1 MVNAFVE
8 FVKEYR
14 KKNPALS
21 YKDAMKEAAKVY
33 KKGDKSKPTPPK
45 KEKEGNIKMEISEVK
60 EPKKDR
66 QKKVKKYKKLSK
78 EVEESLGK
86 SQITP
91 KVFNEYVILANV
103 LAGKSAKNSYARHL
117 KMVRRKLNTKK
128 LKPLKEKLDKAKSD
142 SNELIN
148 LLDKQKAENIK
159 RPLKTQSRYSFEQNK
174 MNRYRKILG
183 EKITDFKKNP
193 ENKGKDVP
201 KKKLEREAETEAD
214 ELVITELIDGNLKK
228 IGGLTT
234 GKLDYSTAY
243 REYKKKNPKGTKT
256 AFKPEYAKLKK
267 DFEEKKKKE
276 KKESL
281 SRTSSTDSSASRT
294 TSRIVSKASTS
305 STSSVADEPKKGKL
319 TEREQRNYDYYIKL
333 LKDNETELSLGG
345 GESEKVLFLALGRPD
360 TAFFKRVVKQ
370 LETIN
375 RKRPDDEDITYL
387 LEIATNTLDNINDVR
402 NETKPIKPKKL
413 PPKPKP
419 KAKPK
424 TKPKSKEILS
434 DTGSETEDDDTTPP
448 PTPTPTPTPK
458 TKTNITMLK
467 TNHKGEKVPVAKSM
481 IKDIEKQL
489 EKAKTDGYEKS
500 KLVVKYLRQY
510 ENQKYSKSGLPK
522 SKSRKAVNAI
532 IDSWEQNNIPKEQ
545 HTSLEEAIAPTKP
558 ISFASDDVVRKAIA
572 KAAAGASDSDSDTL
586 ELNEEV
592 SDKIANNQKQLEALN
607 EDYGI
612 KTASTETKNKLEE
625 VASLFNGSPDDRL
638 KSWVQFIDA
647 LDKSSPKSNV
657 EKQIDIGDDDDL
669 TFNMSEVL
677 DAYQTNIFDLAKE
690 LMAGKTAGEG
700 FAGVEPINS
709 VDDLE
714 EAKGGALNDLIH
726 RKLIKNN
733 PKVSKQKSVDDKDKI
748 FVQMSKQSYIKPDER
763 KANLEGYTYLPQQS
777 DMENAVYEN
786 SKDKKLIIAFRG
798 SAKLKDLKA
807 DLGIATG
814 LLEKTSRHDSTEELV
829 KKLKTLFPD
838 YSITLTGHSLGG
850 SLAVSMSSKH
860 NIPAVVFNA
869 GHTIGKSKH
878 KDSDIKFYT
887 KEGDPVSMLGA
898 NSYKDVKFIEG
909 SHKNVLKDHSLD
921 NFEEGGSLLGDV
933 GKAFLS
939 QGMDT
944 DATDRVK
951 DAAEGLLK
959 KGISS
964 AVGVGSNMVKNSL
977 NNSINDAFSGGS
989 LVDNLK
995 SKLMNY
1001 AKENT
1006 KVRKALVLKDIYKLV
1021 KQIKNEGFKKDML
1034 KEVGKIALELNELS

>member
-14 KKNPALS
+14 KKNPSLS
-21 YKDAMKEAAKVY
+21 YKNAMKEAAKVY
-33 KKGDKSKPTPPK
+33 KKGDKSKPTPATPKATTPKAPK
-45 KEKEGNIKMEISEVK
+45 KEEKEENIKMEISEPEVK

-66 QKKVKKYKKLSK
+66 QKKVKKYKKLAK
-78 EVEESLGK
+78 EVEEDIGK
-86 SQITP
+86 SRMTP
-91 KVFNEYVILANV
+91 KKFNEYVILANV

-128 LKPLKEKLDKAKSD
+128 LKPLKEKLEKAKSD
-142 SNELIN
+142 SNELID
-148 LLDKQKAENIK
+148 LLDKQKASNIK
-159 RPLKTQSRYSFEQNK
+159 RPLKTQTKYSEEQNK

-183 EKITDFKKNP
+183 EKISAFNKDPK
-193 ENKGKDVP
+193 NKGKDIP
-201 KKKLEREAETEAD
+201 KKKLEREAEKEAD
-214 ELVITELIDGNLKK
+214 ELVITETIEGNLKK
-228 IGGLTT
+228 IDGRSISYT
-234 GKLDYSTAY
+234 TAY
-243 REYKKKNPKGTKT
+243 RDYKKKNPKGTKT
-256 AFKPEYAKLKK
+256 TFKPIYAKLKK
-267 DFEEKKKKE
+267 TI
-276 KKESL
+276 
-281 SRTSSTDSSASRT
+281 SRTSSTASSTPSRT
-294 TSRIVSKASTS
+294 ISISS
-305 STSSVADEPKKGKL
+305 STKNDSDDETTTKKPKAKELTTLQKRNLETATKVFNDTKG
-319 TEREQRNYDYYIKL
+319 QPI
-333 LKDNETELSLGG
+333 DN
-345 GESEKVLFLALGRPD
+345 VFVALGRPD
-360 TAFFKRVVKQ
+360 TAQMLRFLKQ
-370 LETIN
+370 VETIQ
-375 RKRPDDEDITYL
+375 KKDPDTDNIEDIV
-387 LEIATNTLDNINDVR
+387 EIWNEIYDNIETVR
-402 NETKPIKPKKL
+402 AGTAKPKA

-419 KAKPK
+419 KPK
-424 TKPKSKEILS
+424 TKPKSKPILS
-434 DTGSETEDDDTTPP
+434 DTGSETEDDDDT
-448 PTPTPTPTPK
+448 TPTPTPTPAKPTPKKKVIIK
-458 TKTNITMLK
+458 TTKRTT
-467 TNHKGEKVPVAKSM
+467 HKGEEVPVAKS
-481 IKDIEKQL
+481 IIPDIEKQL
-489 EKAKTDGYEKS
+489 QKAKSDGYEKS
-500 KLVVKYLRQY
+500 KLVVNYIRQY
-510 ENQKYSKSGLPK
+510 EHDKYSSAGLPK
-522 SKSRKAVNAI
+522 SASRKAVNAI
-532 IDSWEQNNIPKEQ
+532 IDEWERKNISDANQ
-545 HTSLEEAIAPTKP
+545 HTSLKDATTPFKP
-558 ISFASDDVVRKAIA
+558 ADSVLDADLKKALS
-572 KAAAGASDSDSDTL
+572 KAGDSDSSSDDDVIIDADT
-586 ELNEEV
+586 
-592 SDKIANNQKQLEALN
+592 NNKTKNNMKQYEALA
-607 EDYGI
+607 EDYGT
-612 KTASTETKNKLEE
+612 KTASNETKNKLEE

-638 KSWVQFIDA
+638 KAWVDFIDS
-647 LDKSSPKSNV
+647 LEKSTPKSNV
-657 EKQIDIGDDDDL
+657 DKEIDIGDDDDL

-677 DAYQTNIFDLAKE
+677 DAYYDNIVDLAKE

-714 EAKGGALNDLIH
+714 DAKGGALTDLIH

-748 FVQMSKQSYIKPDER
+748 FVQMSKQSYIKPDDR
-763 KANLEGYTYLPQQS
+763 KANLAGYTYLAQQS
-777 DMENAVYEN
+777 DIENAVYEN
-786 SKDKKLIIAFRG
+786 SDDKKLIIAFRG

-909 SHKNVLKDHSLD
+909 SHKNVLKDHSLT

-1021 KQIKNEGFKKDML
+1021 RQIKHQGFKKDML
-1034 KEVGKIALELNELS
+1034 KEVGHIALELNELS

>member
-14 KKNPALS
+14 KKNPSLS

-33 KKGDKSKPTPPK
+33 KRGDAVSKSAPAK
-45 KEKEGNIKMEISEVK
+45 KEKQKEEKEENVKMEISEAPKK

-66 QKKVKKYKKLSK
+66 QKKVKKYKKLAK
-78 EVEESLGK
+78 EVEEDIGK
-86 SQITP
+86 SRMTP
-91 KVFNEYVILANV
+91 KKFNEYVILANV

-128 LKPLKEKLDKAKSD
+128 LKPLKEKLEKAKSD
-142 SNELIN
+142 SNELID
-148 LLDKQKAENIK
+148 LLDKQKASNIK
-159 RPLKTQSRYSFEQNK
+159 RPLKTQTKYSEEQNK

-183 EKITDFKKNP
+183 EKISAFNKDPK
-193 ENKGKDVP
+193 NKGKDVP
-201 KKKLEREAETEAD
+201 KGKLEREAEKEAD
-214 ELVITELIDGNLKK
+214 ELIITETIEGNLKK
-228 IGGLTT
+228 IDGR
-234 GKLDYSTAY
+234 KISYSEAY
-243 REYKKKNPKGTKT
+243 RDYKKKNPKGTKT
-256 AFKPEYAKLKK
+256 TFKPIYAKLKT
-267 DFEEKKKKE
+267 
-276 KKESL
+276 SI
-281 SRTSSTDSSASRT
+281 SRTSSTASSTPSKTKSRT
-294 TSRIVSKASTS
+294 ISIS
-305 STSSVADEPKKGKL
+305 SSQNIDSDDEPKATKKKGKEL
-319 TEREQRNYDYYIKL
+319 TTLQKKN
-333 LKDNETELSLGG
+333 LSIATKIYEDTKG
-345 GESEKVLFLALGRPD
+345 KPIDDVFVAMGRPD
-360 TAFFKRVVKQ
+360 TAQMLRFLKQ
-370 LETIN
+370 VETIQ
-375 RKRPDDEDITYL
+375 RKDPDT
-387 LEIATNTLDNINDVR
+387 DNIDDIVELYTEIYDNIDAVR
-402 NETKPIKPKKL
+402 AGTKPKVAPKPARKPKAL
-413 PPKPKP
+413 PKPKP
-419 KAKPK
+419 K
-424 TKPKSKEILS
+424 SKETIS
-434 DTGSETEDDDTTPP
+434 DTGSETEDDDTTP
-448 PTPTPTPTPK
+448 TPK
-458 TKTNITMLK
+458 PKPPARKMKVVKTTKLLNRQ
-467 TNHKGEKVPVAKSM
+467 GEEVPVAISI
-481 IKDIEKQL
+481 IKPIEEQL
-489 EKAKTDGYEKS
+489 EKAKRDGYQKS
-500 KLVVKYLRQY
+500 KLVVNYIRQY
-510 ENQKYSKSGLPK
+510 EHDKYSKAGLPK

-532 IDSWEQNNIPKEQ
+532 VDAWEDKNIPEDDR
-545 HTSLEEAIAPTKP
+545 TSLKGAITPYKPASYLSDADLAIAIK
-558 ISFASDDVVRKAIA
+558 KAEESSS
-572 KAAAGASDSDSDTL
+572 GT
-586 ELNEEV
+586 ELEEV
-592 SDKIANNQKQLEALN
+592 LIDADTAAKIKNNQKQYEALK
-607 EDYGI
+607 EEYGT
-612 KTASTETKNKLEE
+612 KRASTETKNKLEE
-625 VASLFNGSPDDRL
+625 VASLYSGSPDERL
-638 KSWVQFIDA
+638 KSWVAFIDA
-647 LDKSSPKSNV
+647 LEKSSPKSNV
-657 EKQIDIGDDDDL
+657 EKEVSIGEDDDL
-669 TFNMSEVL
+669 TFNMPEVL
-677 DAYQTNIFDLAKE
+677 DAYYDNIADLAKE
-690 LMAGKTAGEG
+690 LMEGKTAGEG

-748 FVQMSKQSYIKPDER
+748 FVQISKQSYIKPDDR
-763 KANLEGYTYLPQQS
+763 KATLAGYTYLAQQS
-777 DMENAVYEN
+777 DIENAVYEN
-786 SKDKKLIIAFRG
+786 SDDKKLIIAFRG

-850 SLAVSMSSKH
+850 SLAISMSSKH

-909 SHKNVLKDHSLD
+909 SHKNVLKDHSLT

-944 DATDRVK
+944 EATDRVK
-951 DAAEGLLK
+951 DTAEGLLK

-977 NNSINDAFSGGS
+977 TNSINDAFSGGS

-995 SKLMNY
+995 SKLVNY

-1006 KVRKALVLKDIYKLV
+1006 KVRKAILLKDIYKLV
-1021 KQIKNEGFKKDML
+1021 KEIKHQGFKKDML

>member
-193 ENKGKDVP
+193 ENKGKDIP

-234 GKLDYSTAY
+234 GKLDYFTAY

-281 SRTSSTDSSASRT
+281 SRTSSTDSSV
-294 TSRIVSKASTS
+294 SRIVSKASTS
-305 STSSVADEPKKGKL
+305 SSVADVEPKKGKL

-333 LKDNETELSLGG
+333 LGDNEMELSLGG
-345 GESEKVLFLALGRPD
+345 GESEKALFLALGRPD

-387 LEIATNTLDNINDVR
+387 LEIATNTLDSINDVR
-402 NETKPIKPKKL
+402 TETKPIKPKKL
-413 PPKPKP
+413 PPKPK
-419 KAKPK
+419 AKPK
-424 TKPKSKEILS
+424 PKPKPKPKSKEILT

-448 PTPTPTPTPK
+448 PSPPPSPK
-458 TKTNITMLK
+458 IYIAKTTQK

-532 IDSWEQNNIPKEQ
+532 IDSWEQKNIPKEQ
-545 HTSLEEAIAPTKP
+545 HTSLEEAIASTKP
-558 ISFASDDVVRKAIA
+558 LSFPSDDVVRKAIA
-572 KAAAGASDSDSDTL
+572 KAEGRASDSDTL

-592 SDKIANNQKQLEALN
+592 SNKIANNQKQLEALT
-607 EDYGI
+607 EDYGK
-612 KTASTETKNKLEE
+612 KTASTETKNNLEK
-625 VASLFNGSPDDRL
+625 VASLFSGSPDDRL
-638 KSWVQFIDA
+638 KSWVDFIDA
-647 LDKSSPKSNV
+647 LDKSSPKSDV
-657 EKQIDIGDDDDL
+657 EKKIDIDDDNL

-733 PKVSKQKSVDDKDKI
+733 PKVSKQKSVDVGDKI